1 MTECVRSLPSMTL
14 KIRIRTSVIFTAILC
29 LPSVNPISML
39 SYVGICDVNLFGAE
53 FEFKYMRTYRC
64 AVMQDLD
71 RIKQL
76 VSCLADGDP
85 IRIKFTPGED
95 NSTFDTLHIPE
106 KIELDA

>member
-1 MTECVRSLPSMTL
+1 MDSTWKEAS
-14 KIRIRTSVIFTAILC
+14 FTGVPGEEFRKQLGD
-29 LPSVNPISML
+29 LDTPIVML
-39 SYVGICDVNLFGAE
+39 SYVEICDVNLFGAE

-64 AVMQDLD
+64 AVMQELD

-95 NSTFDTLHIPE
+95 KSAFDTLHIPE
-106 KIELDA
+106 ELEQDA